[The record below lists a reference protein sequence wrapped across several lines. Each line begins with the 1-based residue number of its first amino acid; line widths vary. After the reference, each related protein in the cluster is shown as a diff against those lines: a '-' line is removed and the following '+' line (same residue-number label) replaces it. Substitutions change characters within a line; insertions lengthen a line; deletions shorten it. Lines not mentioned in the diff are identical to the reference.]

1 MLSNAYFLAKFR
13 FDTAENER
21 AKKNAK
27 FCKKLQNK
35 LPILQFLPPA
45 DRVDAL
51 AGDGVADGE
60 ARQVLRDEPRRP
72 ADVGGLGRLAEPR
85 AQGSGSVDGE
95 TLRLACSFFV
105 TLPRIPGKPGRN
117 AIQ

>member
-1 MLSNAYFLAKFR
+1 M
-13 FDTAENER
+13 
-21 AKKNAK
+21 
-27 FCKKLQNK
+27 
-35 LPILQFLPPA
+35 
-45 DRVDAL
+45 DAL

-95 TLRLACSFFV
+95 ILRLACSFFV